1 MTDDAPASGGEFER
15 ETVPTAALLGS
26 GKFWGMYAGE
36 HAAGTE
42 FMIGPLFL
50 AAGAS
55 LQDLVLGLL
64 LGNLLA
70 VLTWRYLVT
79 PIAIAK
85 RLTLYYQLERIAGGS
100 LITGACFR
108 VVRENVDFIDLGRYP
123 CLCRCL
129 LFHRNIHIDFVVP
142 MRTVYLN

>member
-1 MTDDAPASGGEFER
+1 MSDEGEVSGDFER
-15 ETVPTAALLGS
+15 EPVSDRALLGA

-55 LQDLVLGLL
+55 LQNLILGLL
-64 LGNLLA
+64 IGNFLA
-70 VLTWRYLVT
+70 VLTWRFLVT

-100 LITGACFR
+100 LVKF
-108 VVRENVDFIDLGRYP
+108 
-123 CLCRCL
+123 
-129 LFHRNIHIDFVVP
+129 
-142 MRTVYLN
+142 